1 MVCGRLVRRRT
12 HYAPSTRS
20 SWRHGSP
27 STMPWWWGA
36 GPGTDTPTGS
46 DARRRHLRERAIGC
60 ARGGGLHNSRRRI
73 GVRQSH
79 QFLVGRAALVL
90 SWGRRQGPAG
100 RPRTGRPMKRASG
113 QPRYKARAGRHVP
126 IESGGLGTTNVHMD
140 RVAHEDAVGCA
151 SPDRRKCDLEDSR
164 IRLGTAYS
172 MRINDRC
179 HSRNC
184 PGNSAYAS
192 LHQPALHLAI
202 RRVRDDS
209 ELEARILEPP
219 QCGDSA
225 RSLNPSAP

>member
-1 MVCGRLVRRRT
+1 MRVVSR
-12 HYAPSTRS
+12 
-20 SWRHGSP
+20 
-27 STMPWWWGA
+27 
-36 GPGTDTPTGS
+36 GTK
-46 DARRRHLRERAIGC
+46 RERVDMY
-60 ARGGGLHNSRRRI
+60 RS
-73 GVRQSH
+73 
-79 QFLVGRAALVL
+79 
-90 SWGRRQGPAG
+90 
-100 RPRTGRPMKRASG
+100 K
-113 QPRYKARAGRHVP
+113 
-126 IESGGLGTTNVHMD
+126 SGGLGTTNVHMD

-192 LHQPALHLAI
+192 FHQPALHLAI